1 MLLAGLV
8 GFGLL
13 YVAQPVLPDIAL
25 TFGRTPSLAS
35 LAVSAATAALAVAVL
50 PVAALAR
57 RWGRVRTM
65 EIGMTGAVL
74 LTGVMAVA
82 PTFSVLVA
90 GRFAAGLA
98 LAAVVAVAM
107 GHVGVEMH
115 PSGLAA
121 AMGLYVAGNT
131 LGGVGGRLVTALV
144 SGLAGWRWGV
154 GAVAV
159 LAALLTVA
167 FVRLVPDSV
176 SPPSA
181 AARTH
186 RRRLR
191 PAALVLALVPF
202 TLMGGFVAVY
212 NYLGFRLTAPPFS
225 LSVAT
230 AGLAFLAYL
239 AGTATSAIAGRSG
252 ARFGPLP
259 VIVVSVLVLL
269 TGLAL
274 TSAGSLAVV
283 VVGLVVFTGGF
294 FGAHATASGWMPMV
308 ARPAGPRGSALYV
321 GAYYAGSSVFGL
333 LVGQAWS
340 TWGWPGVTASVAAL
354 ALAGLLAAIVTGRLS
369 RRRVGSPGS
378 PTPADR
384 S

>member
-35 LAVSAATAALAVAVL
+35 LAVSAATAALSVAVL

-74 LTGVMAVA
+74 LTGLMAVA

-176 SPPSA
+176 SPPSVSPPSVA
-181 AARTH
+181 AH
-186 RRRLR
+186 RHQHRLR
-191 PAALVLALVPF
+191 PAALVLAAVPF

-239 AGTATSAIAGRSG
+239 AGTVTSAIAGRSG

-308 ARPAGPRGSALYV
+308 ARPAGPRGSAL
-321 GAYYAGSSVFGL
+321 
-333 LVGQAWS
+333 
-340 TWGWPGVTASVAAL
+340 
-354 ALAGLLAAIVTGRLS
+354 
-369 RRRVGSPGS
+369 
-378 PTPADR
+378 
-384 S
+384 